1 MEYGRVYSERKKIP
15 KKPMERIY
23 VMLFFVCMVLFV
35 ITVSNNVVTEKNKNI
50 FYYKITNIVLVFF
63 SIYAIL
69 NS

>member
-1 MEYGRVYSERKKIP
+1 MEYGRVYSERKKIH

-50 FYYKITNIVLVFF
+50 LIPFFVHNNIFFYELK
-63 SIYAIL
+63 
-69 NS
+69 